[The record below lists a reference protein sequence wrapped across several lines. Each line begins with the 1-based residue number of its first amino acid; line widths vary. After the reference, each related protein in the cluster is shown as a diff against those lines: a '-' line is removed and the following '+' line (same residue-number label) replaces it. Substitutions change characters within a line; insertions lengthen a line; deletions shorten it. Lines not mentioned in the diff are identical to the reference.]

1 MGDNYRRLARLGFG
15 IIKEPHGGEIEH
27 DAFTRRIGQY
37 ELGREDHPPAFAR
50 DPFIH
55 PRIRLS
61 KLLDPKIKLTREVK
75 KCVFVTCSYYLHP
88 ADEIRIL
95 PQREDL
101 GSNRWRENLARLAEL
116 ISLPRIADQP
126 DIGRP

>member
-1 MGDNYRRLARLGFG
+1 MIDNAYLGAYG
-15 IIKEPHGGEIEH
+15 HLMKEGFNVFRIQLDTTVSHPHAGEIEH

-37 ELGREDHPPAFAR
+37 ELGREDHPAAFAR

-55 PRIRLS
+55 PWIRLS
-61 KLLDPKIKLTREVK
+61 KLLDPKIKLTREIK
-75 KCVFVTCSYYLHP
+75 KCVFVTCSYYLYL

-116 ISLPRIADQP
+116 
-126 DIGRP
+126 